1 MCAQWRA
8 AGTRFSLVVA
18 MLVASLAAGA
28 AYAAEGSAAAH
39 GDGKGSAAP
48 AEGGD
53 HASSKGA
60 AGEGANGGAKG
71 EAHPPSGGEGKAPP
85 AGSGERSETPK
96 DTAPSIQNGKDGAD
110 TNFHVEP
117 VRRVLDKKNK
127 PGENNPVSRPPG
139 VPAFTRRLSPPPP
152 APLRNS
158 IGVAIP
164 APARIEPREGPHL
177 PTAVPRLPSATTSP
191 GPGNLAARPL
201 ARPEL
206 PNHPM
211 ASPIVT
217 PPAANRGAI
226 NGTGV
231 VRRNVGPPRIG
242 GPTASVAGINGTA
255 IRSKH

>member
-1 MCAQWRA
+1 MLIATLA
-8 AGTRFSLVVA
+8 VGT
-18 MLVASLAAGA
+18 

-39 GDGKGSAAP
+39 GDGKSSAAP

-60 AGEGANGGAKG
+60 GGEGANGGAKG
-71 EAHPPSGGEGKAPP
+71 EAHPPSGGEGKGPP
-85 AGSGERSETPK
+85 AGSSERNETPK
-96 DTAPSIQNGKDGAD
+96 DTAPSIENGKDAAD
-110 TNFHVEP
+110 TNLHVEP

-127 PGENNPVSRPPG
+127 PGENNPASRPPG
-139 VPAFTRRLSPPPP
+139 VPALTRRLSPPS

-158 IGVAIP
+158 IGVAVP
-164 APARIEPREGPHL
+164 APARAEPHP
-177 PTAVPRLPSATTSP
+177 PTAAAPRLPSATTSP
-191 GPGNLAARPL
+191 GPGNLSARPL
-201 ARPEL
+201 AKPEI

-242 GPTASVAGINGTA
+242 GPTASVAGINGTT

>member
-1 MCAQWRA
+1 MRAQWRT
-8 AGTRFSLVVA
+8 AGTGLSLVVA
-18 MLVASLAAGA
+18 MLVAGLMVGA

-48 AEGGD
+48 VEGGD

-60 AGEGANGGAKG
+60 ASEGANGGAKG
-71 EAHPPSGGEGKAPP
+71 EAHPPSGGEGKGPP
-85 AGSGERSETPK
+85 AVSSERGETPK
-96 DTAPSIQNGKDGAD
+96 DTAPSMQNGKDAAD
-110 TNFHVEP
+110 TNVHVEP

-127 PGENNPVSRPPG
+127 PGENNPASRPPG
-139 VPAFTRRLSPPPP
+139 VPTLTRRLSPPP

-158 IGVAIP
+158 IGVAVP
-164 APARIEPREGPHL
+164 APARAEPHS
-177 PTAVPRLPSATTSP
+177 PTAAPRQPSATASP
-191 GPGNLAARPL
+191 GPGNVSARPP
-201 ARPEL
+201 AKPEV

-226 NGTGV
+226 NGTGM

-242 GPTASVAGINGTA
+242 GPTASVVGVNGTT